1 MNLKNFEVL
10 VERLRTKR
18 EVNMKLFAKVL
29 AGLAIA
35 GFNAGALA
43 ETKIGYVDMQK
54 AIQSTSTGKSA
65 KEKLEGDF
73 NKKKK
78 ELEKME
84 ADLKK
89 MSEDFE
95 KKSMVLSDDVRSKKQ
110 AELQQEMMKYQ
121 KTVSQSQ
128 LEIQKKEREL
138 TTPIIEKLR
147 TAIQDVAKADGYTM
161 VLEKSEQSV
170 LWAQKEADL
179 TDKVIKEYEKK
190 KK

>member
-1 MNLKNFEVL
+1 
-10 VERLRTKR
+10 
-18 EVNMKLFAKVL
+18 MKKISFMISALMVGCVAV
-29 AGLAIA
+29 AA
-35 GFNAGALA
+35 NADS
-43 ETKIGYVDMQK
+43 KIGYVDMQK

-89 MSEDFE
+89 MTEDLE
-95 KKSMVLSDDVRSKKQ
+95 KKAMVLSDDVRSKKQ
-110 AELQQEMMKYQ
+110 AELQREMLKYQ

-138 TTPIIEKLR
+138 TMPIIKKLQEI
-147 TAIQDVAKADGYTM
+147 IQDVAQKDGYTM

-170 LWAQKEADL
+170 LWAKKDADL
-179 TDKVIKEYEKK
+179 TDKVIKAYEKK
-190 KK
+190 K